1 MGDYGL
7 MKYKELIEL
16 IERYING
23 SISKE
28 VSQKF
33 CDEFMDAFYADQ
45 DELEKEVSKE
55 IYEIFDDL
63 NLVCDS
69 YEPNVQIREM
79 DGSCI
84 DEMFLKN
91 RVVGLYKKVI
101 STGSS
106 IRQTGSRRADA
117 GSSIGPTR

>member
-1 MGDYGL
+1 

>member
-1 MGDYGL
+1 

-16 IERYING
+16 IEKYING

-28 VSQKF
+28 VSQRF
-33 CDEFMDAFYADQ
+33 CGEFMDAFYANE
-45 DELEKEVSKE
+45 DELQKEVSKE

-69 YEPNVQIREM
+69 YELNVQIREM
-79 DGSCI
+79 DRYCI

-91 RVVGLYKKVI
+91 RVVELYKKVI

-106 IRQTGSRRADA
+106 IRQAGSRKAEE